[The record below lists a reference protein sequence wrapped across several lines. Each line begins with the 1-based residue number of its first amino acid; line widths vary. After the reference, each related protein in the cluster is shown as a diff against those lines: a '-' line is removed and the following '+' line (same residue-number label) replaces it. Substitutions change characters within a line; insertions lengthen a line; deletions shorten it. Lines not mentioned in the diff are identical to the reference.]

1 MHSCILVTSK
11 ASVDKCN
18 SAVKWLKNEANA
30 KVPEVDSLLNC
41 NFLCGVGDLL
51 TFKQFKSLCLSFIA

>member
-30 KVPEVDSLLNC
+30 KVPEV
-41 NFLCGVGDLL
+41 
-51 TFKQFKSLCLSFIA
+51 QIAYSY